1 MLFIVL
7 ACWSTSYTLFRA
19 FLLIKKKS
27 HFLQKQKQALAQK
40 LNLHA
45 RQVEVWFQNRR
56 ARTKL
61 KQTESDFEELKKCC
75 ETLTEENKNLQKE
88 LQELKSMQTVSTTT
102 TPFYVQ
108 IPAATLTICP
118 SCETICDGNNNN
130 DYPPTTTLFIGSKA
144 HGLYEN

>member
-1 MLFIVL
+1 
-7 ACWSTSYTLFRA
+7 
-19 FLLIKKKS
+19 
-27 HFLQKQKQALAQK
+27 
-40 LNLHA
+40 
-45 RQVEVWFQNRR
+45 
-56 ARTKL
+56 
-61 KQTESDFEELKKCC
+61 
-75 ETLTEENKNLQKE
+75 
-88 LQELKSMQTVSTTT
+88 MQTVSTTT

>member
-56 ARTKL
+56 ARYLTYYSRA
-61 KQTESDFEELKKCC
+61 ESIDVL
-75 ETLTEENKNLQKE
+75 
-88 LQELKSMQTVSTTT
+88 
-102 TPFYVQ
+102 PR
-108 IPAATLTICP
+108 
-118 SCETICDGNNNN
+118 
-130 DYPPTTTLFIGSKA
+130 SK
-144 HGLYEN
+144 